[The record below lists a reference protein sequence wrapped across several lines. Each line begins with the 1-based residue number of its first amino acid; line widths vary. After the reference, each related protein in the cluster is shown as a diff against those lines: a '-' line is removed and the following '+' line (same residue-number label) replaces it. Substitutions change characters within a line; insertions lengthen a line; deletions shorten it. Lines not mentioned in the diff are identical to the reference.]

1 MGIRTGAAKFV
12 SAAGTFALRNVF
24 HRPAANFPGKV
35 ALYVDPKIIA
45 NTTRKLRCGSVC
57 VVGTNGKTTITNM
70 LADCMEAAGCRVVC
84 NRTGANLDSGI
95 ATSLL
100 QAGQS
105 DWGVFECD
113 ELWLAKALPQ
123 LQSKYVLLLNLFR
136 DQLDRVG
143 EVSRIQD
150 SIVSAFA
157 ASPATVLVYNA
168 DDPMCETIARR
179 VSNPK
184 VPIGIGED
192 LGLPLA
198 GPSDVRICQQCNGAI
213 EYSYRQYSQ
222 LGEYHCEKCG
232 YGRSPLRFAARN
244 CRIDGDG
251 LAFDVVEAT
260 DGVPAEAV
268 PGASEPRVLAHIE
281 AGYSGAYMVYNLLTV
296 YTAAHLMGAPN
307 DKAIRAMRDFDPRN
321 GRLQTLQVR
330 GREVLLNLAKN
341 PTGFNQNI
349 DLVTKAKGRKAAAF
363 FVNDM
368 EGDGRDVSWLWDID
382 FESLAAQEGLIVF
395 VGGMRANDLQV
406 RMKYAGVNARIVADS
421 DDVMARMAK
430 LPADFKLFM
439 IANYTALPP
448 IHERMSQIAAEADPE
463 MAVPSDGRAAEEYA
477 RKLEGRIEPQ
487 RAACG
492 IAAFEAAPL
501 RIGFALPE
509 LLNLCGDSGNMK
521 VIEQRCA
528 WRGIPVETVAYGN
541 EGDPALDSIDIL
553 VVAGGPE
560 REQAMACEKL
570 SARAEELA
578 RFVDEGG
585 ALLAVGGGLQILGK
599 GWKSGDIS
607 IDGVGI
613 LDIDEGAPRPGSRL
627 IGDVVAESPLA
638 KHPIVAFRNDS
649 GCMRRIGSVPGLCS
663 ITAGPG
669 ANDGIRSSDGII
681 HNSVLGSSLHGPILP
696 KNPELADWLISRA
709 IERRTGEKV
718 RLDTLDDAVELEA
731 NAFIFKRMSAK

>member
-157 ASPATVLVYNA
+157 ASPGTVMVYNA

-198 GPSDVRICQQCNGAI
+198 GPSDVRICQQCNGDI

-222 LGEYHCEKCG
+222 LGEYRCAKCD
-232 YGRSPLRFAARN
+232 YGRSPLAFAARN
-244 CRIDGDG
+244 CRIDGEG
-251 LAFDVVEAT
+251 MAFDVAQAVDGIPAQVSPEA
-260 DGVPAEAV
+260 P
-268 PGASEPRVLAHIE
+268 EPRVIGHIE
-281 AGYSGAYMVYNLLTV
+281 ADYSGAYMIYNLLTV

-307 DKAIRAMRDFDPRN
+307 DKIFQAMRDFDPRN

-330 GREVLLNLAKN
+330 GREVMLNLAKN
-341 PTGFNQNI
+341 PTGFNQNL
-349 DLVTKAKGRKAAAF
+349 DLVAKAKGRRVAAF

-382 FESLAAQEGLIVF
+382 FESLAADEGLIVF

-406 RMKYAGVNARIVADS
+406 RMKYAGVNARIIADS
-421 DDVMARMAK
+421 DEAMGYMAK
-430 LPADFKLFM
+430 LPADFRLFM

-448 IHERMSQIAAEADPE
+448 IHERMTEIAAEANPV
-463 MAVPSDGRAAEEYA
+463 MAVPEDGQAAEEFA
-477 RKLEGRIEPQ
+477 RELSGRIGFQ
-487 RAACG
+487 AKCG
-492 IAAFEAAPL
+492 IPAFDERPL
-501 RIGFALPE
+501 RIGFALPQ

-521 VIEQRCA
+521 VLAQRCA
-528 WRGIPVETVAYGN
+528 WRGIPVEMVGYGN
-541 EGDPALDSIDIL
+541 EGDCGLDSIDIL

-560 REQAMACEKL
+560 HEQIMACDAL
-570 SARAEELA
+570 SARAEELS
-578 RFVDEGG
+578 RYVEDGG
-585 ALLAVGGGLQILGK
+585 AMLAVGGGLQILGRS
-599 GWKSGDIS
+599 WKATEGS
-607 IDGVGI
+607 IEGVGL
-613 LDIDEGAPRPGSRL
+613 LDIDEGAPRPSSRL
-627 IGDVVAESPLA
+627 VGDIAAESPLA
-638 KHPIVAFRNDS
+638 KHPVIAFRNDS

-663 ITAGPG
+663 VTTGPG
-669 ANDGIRSSDGII
+669 ANDGIRSTDGII
-681 HNSVLGSSLHGPILP
+681 HNSVLGSSMHGPLLP
-696 KNPELADWLISRA
+696 KNPELADWLITRA
-709 IERRTGEKV
+709 IERRTGGKCSLEA
-718 RLDTLDDAVELEA
+718 LDDTEELQA
-731 NAFIFKRMSAK
+731 NSFIFKRLSGK